1 MKRWLLPCWGGVGCL
16 LAACSRPAGSLQA
29 EDAWIREAPPGAPMA
44 GYVVLQ
50 NGTPETLHCDGA
62 RSADFGAI
70 EIHRTQVEDGMS
82 RMRRDQVV
90 EVPAGGS
97 ARLEPGSYHLMLFR
111 PQRELPAGSRS
122 RITLVC
128 GAHSVTAE
136 FTIKPQ

>member
-1 MKRWLLPCWGGVGCL
+1 VKRWLFCGCLL

-29 EDAWIREAPPGAPMA
+29 EDAWIREAPPGGPMA
-44 GYVVLQ
+44 GYVTLK
-50 NGTPETLHCDGA
+50 NGTAEVLRCEGA

-70 EIHRTQVEDGMS
+70 EIHRTQVEGGMS
-82 RMRRDQVV
+82 HMLRDQVV

-122 RITLVC
+122 SITLVC
-128 GAHSVTAE
+128 GAHSVAAE
-136 FTIKPQ
+136 FTVKP